1 MPARLFPH
9 RDWSAQSAEQQLPF
23 TGDSV
28 HDSEFA
34 HDPPHA
40 DVESQTHPRA
50 RRIRAQSNA
59 SATLSQSFTRN
70 PVRSFAHQTS
80 HGFTDV
86 PQYSSQGVRERSSQ
100 LASYALDSEEYQDRP
115 HRHSFAE
122 HDAPGRRPPSEHQ
135 HGRLSFDST
144 REDTI
149 EEDSEVET
157 PVTVVGG
164 PQKADQSFFSPI
176 LHPWQDMGRKG
187 STASAA
193 PEQNTERTPL
203 LPTPRLP
210 RAGSQPKQNKG
221 SSRSRSRS
229 PDTGLSLRVR
239 KTFSTGR
246 EHLLAFSRSL
256 TNPKTYTKDAL
267 VSGALSSAHTLTAV
281 FLGLLLNI
289 LDALSYGYILFP
301 LGAPIFSQTGPDG
314 ISIFFV
320 SCIVS
325 QLCYSLGLSS
335 FRGGVGSEMI
345 EVVPFFHKMA
355 YSILDRMEGESAEA
369 IMATTITSYCLSSVL
384 TGLIFLALGGFKLGT
399 LVSFFPRHIL
409 IGCIGGVGFFL
420 FVTGIEVS
428 ARIEGNLNYDLATLQ
443 KLFSADT
450 WYLWMIPLTLAIS
463 IMLMQRMVKS
473 PFVLP
478 AFFILIFATFYVL
491 VKGIFHVDLQDARDA
506 GWIFE
511 KPEAGVKFYR
521 FYSYFKFWLIDF
533 SALAS
538 CIPTMF
544 ALSFFGIIHVPIN
557 VPALGA
563 AVKEDN
569 LDVNRELIAHG
580 ISNTLSG
587 FVGSIQNYLVY
598 ANSVMF
604 IANGGDSRIA
614 GTLLAIATTAVW
626 IAGPAMIGYIPIC
639 LVGALI
645 FLLGIDLMK
654 EALWDTFGKCHKLE
668 YLTIVAIV
676 LIMGVHDFVVGIFV
690 GIVLACVSY
699 VVQSS
704 RHPAIR
710 GSYSGVVAESTVRRP
725 RADCRYLSKVRGQ
738 IRVVKLGGFLF
749 FGTIVSVEENL
760 RSLIDDDK
768 FEEQPVSFI
777 LVDFT
782 HVTAVDFSGC
792 EGFQR
797 INRILGSK
805 NVKMIFSGVSFGNDV
820 GKSLQSVGLL
830 DEAEDDDSPPP
841 PQVFEDLNT
850 ALESCEN
857 ELLEVFH
864 RHCSTY
870 VKKRQITP
878 PMSIN
883 GAKNLNSEPIPS
895 GGSPASSLGPSSL
908 NPDFASPRRGARL
921 MAARSTMRESNHNS
935 NSDTASFPD
944 SSNYTESTTSQMVPS
959 RWKNFAQPLKIILQT
974 FEDVSPKNEDFW
986 HVVAPYF
993 SRCEFPAG
1001 SLLYSRGDNP
1011 DGFYIL
1017 EKGRFRAE
1025 YELDQGSFS
1034 EVILPGTT
1042 CGELPF
1048 FSETDRT
1055 GTVVVENDSVAWLLT
1070 REKFDRLEKEHQ
1082 DVARELLK
1090 VGLKLTK
1097 ERMDAITSYVLV
1109 TSS

>member
-34 HDPPHA
+34 HDPPHP
-40 DVESQTHPRA
+40 DVEAQTHPRA

-135 HGRLSFDST
+135 DGRLSFDSA

-187 STASAA
+187 FTASAA

-210 RAGSQPKQNKG
+210 RADSQPKQKKG
-221 SSRSRSRS
+221 SSSSRSRS

-246 EHLLAFSRSL
+246 EHLLGFSRSL

-267 VSGALSSAHTLTAV
+267 VSGALSSAQTLTAV

-478 AFFILIFATFYVL
+478 AFFVLIFATFYVL
-491 VKGIFHVDLQDARDA
+491 VKGIFHVDLQDARNA

-521 FYSYFKFWLIDF
+521 FYSYFSESLEHMD
-533 SALAS
+533 
-538 CIPTMF
+538 TT
-544 ALSFFGIIHVPIN
+544 
-557 VPALGA
+557 
-563 AVKEDN
+563 
-569 LDVNRELIAHG
+569 
-580 ISNTLSG
+580 TL
-587 FVGSIQNYLVY
+587 
-598 ANSVMF
+598 
-604 IANGGDSRIA
+604 
-614 GTLLAIATTAVW
+614 TT
-626 IAGPAMIGYIPIC
+626 
-639 LVGALI
+639 
-645 FLLGIDLMK
+645 
-654 EALWDTFGKCHKLE
+654 T
-668 YLTIVAIV
+668 
-676 LIMGVHDFVVGIFV
+676 
-690 GIVLACVSY
+690 
-699 VVQSS
+699 
-704 RHPAIR
+704 
-710 GSYSGVVAESTVRRP
+710 
-725 RADCRYLSKVRGQ
+725 
-738 IRVVKLGGFLF
+738 
-749 FGTIVSVEENL
+749 
-760 RSLIDDDK
+760 
-768 FEEQPVSFI
+768 
-777 LVDFT
+777 
-782 HVTAVDFSGC
+782 
-792 EGFQR
+792 
-797 INRILGSK
+797 
-805 NVKMIFSGVSFGNDV
+805 
-820 GKSLQSVGLL
+820 
-830 DEAEDDDSPPP
+830 
-841 PQVFEDLNT
+841 
-850 ALESCEN
+850 
-857 ELLEVFH
+857 
-864 RHCSTY
+864 
-870 VKKRQITP
+870 
-878 PMSIN
+878 
-883 GAKNLNSEPIPS
+883 
-895 GGSPASSLGPSSL
+895 
-908 NPDFASPRRGARL
+908 
-921 MAARSTMRESNHNS
+921 
-935 NSDTASFPD
+935 
-944 SSNYTESTTSQMVPS
+944 
-959 RWKNFAQPLKIILQT
+959 
-974 FEDVSPKNEDFW
+974 
-986 HVVAPYF
+986 
-993 SRCEFPAG
+993 
-1001 SLLYSRGDNP
+1001 
-1011 DGFYIL
+1011 
-1017 EKGRFRAE
+1017 
-1025 YELDQGSFS
+1025 
-1034 EVILPGTT
+1034 
-1042 CGELPF
+1042 
-1048 FSETDRT
+1048 
-1055 GTVVVENDSVAWLLT
+1055 
-1070 REKFDRLEKEHQ
+1070 
-1082 DVARELLK
+1082 
-1090 VGLKLTK
+1090 
-1097 ERMDAITSYVLV
+1097 
-1109 TSS
+1109 